1 VQRQGVPVA
10 TGAFQS
16 LMDVALV
23 NCGPVT
29 IILDSQQLFT
39 AE

>member
-1 VQRQGVPVA
+1 VES
-10 TGAFQS
+10 GAFQT

-29 IILDSQQLFT
+29 IILDSQQLP
-39 AE
+39 